1 MVIGR
6 SSLNSIK
13 IKTDSKG
20 IQALECACCVKA
32 PCGCAIVPAPL
43 KAIIKSATEITV
55 NGMTKAW
62 VDGGASHIVVP
73 DFTQPNQELSWMV
86 SYEDGVVCV
95 LGDNGNQTVSLSPSA
110 DKCLIAAG
118 GAFDKFIAINNYE
131 FTANQAF
138 PFDPISLSITFS

>member
-6 SSLNSIK
+6 SSSNAIK

-20 IQALECACCVKA
+20 IRAIECACCVTA
-32 PCGCAIVPAPL
+32 PCGCAIVPAQL
-43 KAIIKSATEITV
+43 KPIIKSATEITV

-62 VDGGASHIVVP
+62 ADGEASHIVVP
-73 DFTQPNQELSWMV
+73 DFTQPIQELSWFV
-86 SYEDGVVCV
+86 SYEGGVICV
-95 LGDNGNQTVSLSPSA
+95 AGDNGSQTVHLSPSA
-110 DKCLIAAG
+110 DKCLFGGG

-138 PFDPISLSITFS
+138 PFDPISLNITFS